1 MQVVN
6 NVFKNGDWAS
16 TFTLLLV
23 KSQHLVSFDYTFK
36 FQIEK
41 QKKTPIKF
49 IILSEF

>member
-41 QKKTPIKF
+41 QKKKRR
-49 IILSEF
+49 LSLSF